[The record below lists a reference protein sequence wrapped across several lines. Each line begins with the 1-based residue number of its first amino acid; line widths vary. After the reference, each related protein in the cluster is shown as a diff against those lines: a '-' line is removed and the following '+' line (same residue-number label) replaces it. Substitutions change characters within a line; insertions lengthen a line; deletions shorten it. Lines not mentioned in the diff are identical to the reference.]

1 MVRHDTE
8 DLVSGSATY
17 TLFLEYLGGLVPLL
31 KGKRASKLRPEFV
44 IYDPQQ
50 PADQRDAPGGRQASS
65 SSAYGRNSPGA
76 ESGAAASST
85 TTTRDATALAS
96 DSEADEGCASS
107 PGRRRRAARNAAAT
121 DAALATDGISLSSS
135 RGCSSGAARR
145 ELLYTDEL
153 PEREKIVAVTSN
165 LWGTKFKVLGLAR
178 WLPASLGSVTYRTS
192 LLHLQP
198 RQMTLLIKELQGPQ
212 PPSAAASRASSAAL
226 VLHNGT
232 TVAAGSAAGSAA
244 QSATGF
250 SEDED
255 DDMCGVV
262 RNKFRYSVAADT
274 VASDETAAAPIAP
287 MTPKKRCGLGRCP
300 GLPDPE
306 TGVVAADGDSAMAVC
321 AGGGCGRGA
330 DEEYLTL
337 ETTAE
342 AGVQRLTLRQAG
354 HSRPQGTTMSLAA
367 ADAALPGTSASSA
380 CCQQPREEEATS
392 QSKRPQA
399 ELRPESR
406 PG

>member
-1 MVRHDTE
+1 MWTVE
-8 DLVSGSATY
+8 GA
-17 TLFLEYLGGLVPLL
+17 VPSIRLPRIFALL
-31 KGKRASKLRPEFV
+31 CHLRPPPSTV
-44 IYDPQQ
+44 
-50 PADQRDAPGGRQASS
+50 DACLV
-65 SSAYGRNSPGA
+65 
-76 ESGAAASST
+76 T
-85 TTTRDATALAS
+85 
-96 DSEADEGCASS
+96 SS
-107 PGRRRRAARNAAAT
+107 PQ
-121 DAALATDGISLSSS
+121 GISLSSS

-232 TVAAGSAAGSAA
+232 TVAGGSAAGSAA

-255 DDMCGVV
+255 DDMC
-262 RNKFRYSVAADT
+262 DP

-392 QSKRPQA
+392 PSKRPQA